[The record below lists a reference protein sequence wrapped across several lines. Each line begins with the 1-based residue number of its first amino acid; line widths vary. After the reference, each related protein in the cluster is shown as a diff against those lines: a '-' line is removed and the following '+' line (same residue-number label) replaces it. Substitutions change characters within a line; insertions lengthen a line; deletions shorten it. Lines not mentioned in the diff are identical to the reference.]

1 MNNDD
6 LARDLYYAVSV
17 RNVENVER
25 ILAQDNACNIINTV
39 FVNEVLGPTG
49 SALHAA
55 VTQNRDIA
63 ILLLKKGADV
73 NIKNQYGST
82 PLHLATKI
90 VAPNSFEV
98 YLSDDGSVPFIV
110 HYESDTLKLQ
120 LLLDN
125 GANVNLMDNDGY
137 TALHYASACGNIDVV
152 ELLLN
157 NNADINITGKN
168 TVVHSAAKNGH
179 KYMVQ
184 FWLDRYPNMINL
196 NLQDNDGNTA
206 LHLVAKHRFTILPH
220 DVHASKLIYVDY
232 DDKCFIDVAEMLLN
246 RGIDTN
252 IQNND
257 GNTALHLALLS
268 YSGLLDITHLMMDN
282 LDSFLCR
289 SIDLIKSLCK
299 NNNVNFILKN
309 NDSYTVLDLAL
320 AIEHDQHKIAEHLQE
335 KRLLWRAEQIK
346 AANNSLVIIAEN
358 KKQILKLKPD
368 SAKTDADKFLE
379 KWRELPTEQI
389 LDTLDDD
396 DFGAFQQF
404 NEECEKRIIET
415 LKKHNSIKL
424 YLVNAAL
431 KEALMGKNNDL
442 ETLQQFNEECEKIV
456 MKKSD
461 DDCDKLFCVSQEVK
475 EGLIGKNRN
484 LEPFQE
490 SNDLEPLQQLEPFQH
505 ANDEDMN
512 DELVTGESMTNSY
525 CIVS

>member
-6 LARDLYYAVSV
+6 LARNLYYAAAQN
-17 RNVENVER
+17 NVENVER

-55 VTQNRDIA
+55 VSRGHINIA

-73 NIKNQYGST
+73 NIKKQYGST
-82 PLHLATKI
+82 PLHLASKLNHDINMLTLLL
-90 VAPNSFEV
+90 NSDADAN
-98 YLSDDGSVPFIV
+98 LSDGDGIAPV
-110 HYESDTLKLQ
+110 HCIINAECDIDKLK

-125 GANVNLMDNDGY
+125 GANVNLMDNDGR
-137 TALHYASACGNIDVV
+137 TTLHHASACGRIDIV
-152 ELLLN
+152 EFLLN

-168 TVVHSAAKNGH
+168 TVVHSAAKNGY
-179 KYMVQ
+179 KDMVQ

-220 DVHASKLIYVDY
+220 DFTILPHDVHIPNLINADNN
-232 DDKCFIDVAEMLLN
+232 DKHFIDIAEMLLN
-246 RGIDTN
+246 RGVDTN

-257 GNTALHLALLS
+257 CQTALHLALLS

-335 KRLLWRAEQIK
+335 KRLLWRTKQIK

-358 KKQILKLKPD
+358 KEQILKLKPD
-368 SAKTDADKFLE
+368 SEKTDADKFLE
-379 KWRELPTEQI
+379 KWRELPIKITEQI

-396 DFGAFQQF
+396 DFGAFQQL
-404 NEECEKRIIET
+404 NEERKVALGED
-415 LKKHNSIKL
+415 SIH
-424 YLVNAAL
+424 
-431 KEALMGKNNDL
+431 EM
-442 ETLQQFNEECEKIV
+442 I
-456 MKKSD
+456 
-461 DDCDKLFCVSQEVK
+461 
-475 EGLIGKNRN
+475 
-484 LEPFQE
+484 
-490 SNDLEPLQQLEPFQH
+490 
-505 ANDEDMN
+505 
-512 DELVTGESMTNSY
+512 
-525 CIVS
+525 

>member
-1 MNNDD
+1 M
-6 LARDLYYAVSV
+6 
-17 RNVENVER
+17 
-25 ILAQDNACNIINTV
+25 
-39 FVNEVLGPTG
+39 
-49 SALHAA
+49 HAA
-55 VTQNRDIA
+55 ASSSRENINIA
-63 ILLLKKGADV
+63 TLLLKKGADV

-82 PLHLATKI
+82 PLHAAVYHKHINIATLLLKKGADVNIKNQYGYTPLHLASQRI
-90 VAPNSFEV
+90 PSYYDVDVCVP
-98 YLSDDGSVPFIV
+98 DDGSAPFVIDEE
-110 HYESDTLKLQ
+110 YYTSTNKLK

-137 TALHYASACGNIDVV
+137 TALHYASARGRIDVV
-152 ELLLN
+152 EFLLN

-179 KYMVQ
+179 KDMVQ

-196 NLQDNDGNTA
+196 QDNDGYTA

-220 DVHASKLIYVDY
+220 DVHINR
-232 DDKCFIDVAEMLLN
+232 FDVAEMLLN
-246 RGIDTN
+246 RGVDTN

-335 KRLLWRAEQIK
+335 KRLLWRTEQIK